1 MRICADCFNDEE
13 LRIAV
18 QNENCIW
25 GVCDACGRES
35 NVIDIE
41 FLSEFFWGVLKL
53 FTPCDA
59 GINVVSLL
67 QRDWN
72 LFSDVAAGTKI
83 VDYFLKTSG
92 DDFGYSLGDKV
103 DYVRAIR
110 QTVEIWEE
118 LKSSV
123 KERSR
128 FFTNL
133 DTFNERGLIRA
144 NWTLPVGTELYRARV
159 MSPEKKIIDK
169 KCMGCP
175 PSGKATAGRANPL
188 GIPYLYLCQEEE
200 TTYYEVRAVYLD
212 RLAIGKFRIRRD
224 LQIMDFTQRLSLYE
238 ASTQSLDLDSD
249 ISNYLLLQ
257 SISSDMS
264 KPLRRFDTELEYV
277 PTQLICEYC
286 KLNEIDGIKF
296 SSSVHK
302 GGTNI
307 VLFNSADAE
316 CVDIEHIE
324 IRNVIISSTED

>member
-13 LRIAV
+13 MRLAV
-18 QNENCIW
+18 WNENGSF
-25 GVCDACGRES
+25 GVCDVCGRKS
-35 NVIDIE
+35 NVIDVE
-41 FLSEFFWGVLKL
+41 VLSEFFWGVLKL
-53 FTPCDA
+53 FATCEE

-72 LFSDVAAGTKI
+72 LFSDEAAGAKI
-83 VDYFLKTSG
+83 VDYFLRSSG
-92 DDFGYSLGDKV
+92 DDFGYSLDDKV
-103 DYVRAIR
+103 DYECAVQQI
-110 QTVEIWEE
+110 VGIWEE
-118 LKSSV
+118 LKTNV

-133 DTFNERGLIRA
+133 DTFNELGLIRA
-144 NWTLPVGTELYRARV
+144 NWTLPKGTELYRARV
-159 MSPEKKIIDK
+159 MPSGADALGKED
-169 KCMGCP
+169 MGCP

-212 RLAIGKFRIRRD
+212 RLAIGKFRVSRD
-224 LQIMDFTQRLSLYE
+224 LQIMDFTQRLSLYV
-238 ASTQSLDLDSD
+238 ANTQSSDWGSD
-249 ISNYLLLQ
+249 ISNFLLLQ
-257 SISSDMS
+257 SISHDMS

-286 KLNEIDGIKF
+286 KLNKIDGIKF

-307 VLFNSADAE
+307 VLFNSNDAE
-316 CVDIEHIE
+316 YMGVSYIE
-324 IRNVIISSTED
+324 IKSVKITSTED